1 RPASI
6 LAFLKL
12 LSDYKTVC
20 DIMHIDGLI
29 VGLAMQLL
37 NHDFRN
43 ANMLAGRNR
52 YDILCG
58 VSIKPIMSQS
68 CYYKG
73 DYVG

>member
-1 RPASI
+1 
-6 LAFLKL
+6 
-12 LSDYKTVC
+12 
-20 DIMHIDGLI
+20 MHIDGLI

-43 ANMLAGRNR
+43 ANMPAGRNR